1 MVRGLFGDIIP
12 SAALSQYFDLHVV
25 RVTSFMFCSTLLNET
40 LIF

>member
-25 RVTSFMFCSTLLNET
+25 HVFYVLFNTIE
-40 LIF
+40 